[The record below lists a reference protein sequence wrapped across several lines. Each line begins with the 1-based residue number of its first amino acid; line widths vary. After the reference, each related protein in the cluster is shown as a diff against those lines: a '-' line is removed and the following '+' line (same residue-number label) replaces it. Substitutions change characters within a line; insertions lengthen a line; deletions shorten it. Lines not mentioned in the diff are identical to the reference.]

1 MSTRNYITVEPRTP
15 WDQGWSLSLSLKLCI
30 DTAQRIFFKYLYFNY
45 PNRAVTTVISVGQP
59 R

>member
-30 DTAQRIFFKYLYFNY
+30 DTAQRIFFLNICIL
-45 PNRAVTTVISVGQP
+45 TTLIEQSPQLFL
-59 R
+59 